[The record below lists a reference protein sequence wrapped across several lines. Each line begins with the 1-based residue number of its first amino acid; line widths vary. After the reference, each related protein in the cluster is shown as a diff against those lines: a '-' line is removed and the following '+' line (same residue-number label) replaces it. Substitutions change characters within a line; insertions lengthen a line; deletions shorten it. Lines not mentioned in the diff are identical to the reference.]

1 MTRTAKLLAI
11 VLLLGALAVPYA
23 AFSWL
28 AGGPIGPATAAAALG
43 TALRIAPTL
52 IITPRNYRDALQ
64 ARIRSHRSPAEEA
77 TLHVAG
83 TAYRIPLPPRT
94 AAVRGPEPNVQY
106 YITFAALADRERFT
120 RETIPAAG
128 WTLRERIA
136 G

>member
-1 MTRTAKLLAI
+1 
-11 VLLLGALAVPYA
+11 
-23 AFSWL
+23 
-28 AGGPIGPATAAAALG
+28 
-43 TALRIAPTL
+43 
-52 IITPRNYRDALQ
+52 
-64 ARIRSHRSPAEEA
+64 
-77 TLHVAG
+77 VAG

-136 G
+136 GQHFYLRDGVLLGVGQRAFAGRHVIALTLSAGEWQP